1 MLSCV
6 TALYIEENVAAM
18 LVAATDN
25 SLLVTPVAAAD
36 DGPTADLATGVTIQE
51 PLISFLNNLTF
62 HESGLLPTCEESFQ
76 DSLKSFPGQNPPNSF
91 NERLDDI
98 ATDIIICTLVAAF
111 VALQYCDII
120 HTCQ

>member
-18 LVAATDN
+18 LVAATDS
-25 SLLVTPVAAAD
+25 SLLVMPVATGD
-36 DGPTADLATGVTIQE
+36 DDPTTDLATAVTIQE
-51 PLISFLNNLTF
+51 PLVSLLNNLTF
-62 HESGLLPTCEESFQ
+62 HKSALLPTCEESFQ
-76 DSLKSFPGQNPPNSF
+76 DSLKSFPRQNPPDSF

-111 VALQYCDII
+111 VALQYRDII